1 MDEALAGRR
10 ILVIDPVRDMLD
22 VFTSLLEVSGATVFA
37 AISAEEGLRILGQE
51 TVDLLIADIST
62 NTADGLGLMQRVRAQ
77 EQYVTLPAVAMSSM
91 QRADDI
97 AAAIA
102 AGFSVQLGKPISV
115 EELSATVRY
124 LLQEHS

>member
-1 MDEALAGRR
+1 
-10 ILVIDPVRDMLD
+10 

-77 EQYVTLPAVAMSSM
+77 EQFVTLPAIAMSSM

-97 AAAIA
+97 AVAIA

-115 EELSATVRY
+115 EELSATVRH